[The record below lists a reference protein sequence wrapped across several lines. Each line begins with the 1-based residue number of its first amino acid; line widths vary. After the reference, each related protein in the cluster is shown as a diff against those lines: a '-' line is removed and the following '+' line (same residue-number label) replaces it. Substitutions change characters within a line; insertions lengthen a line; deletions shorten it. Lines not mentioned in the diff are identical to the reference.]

1 MLLGSVST
9 LSNVSFLLSIL
20 KDKDIFKGGVIDM
33 SQIVKL
39 VIIVIYDHYV
49 YGCIVIS
56 FCPIIICYELKIS
69 QLALTAV

>member
-20 KDKDIFKGGVIDM
+20 KDKDIFKGRVIDM
-33 SQIVKL
+33 RQVVKL
-39 VIIVIYDHYV
+39 VIIVIYDRYV

-56 FCPIIICYELKIS
+56 LSF
-69 QLALTAV
+69 ALLFRFVLL